1 MELGSAELLELL
13 LDCPDGPRDTGHSGI
28 LMGDAFIGSEE
39 SGDIWGINHA
49 MEDSEPEDLLSHM
62 VDPHQAR
69 SMSPR
74 DDGGLS
80 PMGSDDSGI
89 SDESAV
95 PGPGVSFGKGLAPM
109 IAEGSRA
116 AVGSGARDMCYVL
129 SVGLDGVKA
138 VAPSSDMDI
147 ISIEYDEWNSHM
159 AGVSTFA
166 DNPMAALA
174 GGIKVEGTMLSASQ
188 YSYRDTGS
196 LFPELNLSEEER
208 KLLEQEGLSLPS
220 HLPLTKAEERILKK
234 VRRKIRNK
242 QSAQESRKR
251 KKEYVDGLEGRV
263 AACSNQN
270 EELKRKVDQ
279 LEAQNI
285 TLVTQLKKLQAMVT
299 QTSSKAAQ
307 TSTCVMVFL
316 LCFALLVFP
325 NYSPFGSS
333 KNATQE
339 LYTPEGA
346 VLSRAL
352 KGIES
357 PLENLEPE
365 QPNLPQPEGVVPAG
379 SPGSQAMAA
388 AGPPSIPE
396 NLPSQSS
403 SSSSSATAAADDVV
417 KAGCGNATNC
427 GAATKDVVAEA
438 PGPVG
443 VPGVAVGDGEAALGN
458 VADAVKS
465 THADEM

>member
-1 MELGSAELLELL
+1 MPLYRRRLLYEASFATTVVAAETGHNNSRRSDSSSSSNSVSMELGSAELLELL

-147 ISIEYDEWNSHM
+147 ISIEY
-159 AGVSTFA
+159 
-166 DNPMAALA
+166 
-174 GGIKVEGTMLSASQ
+174 
-188 YSYRDTGS
+188 
-196 LFPELNLSEEER
+196 ELNLSEEER